1 MSTMAT
7 TLIEEELAAI
17 VGVTHVGQE
26 TRDINGVV
34 PSVAVSPG
42 SAKEIAAVLQFA
54 NSRDL
59 VVAPA
64 GGFTKQQIG
73 GIPERVDIL
82 LRLNRLNQVE
92 HYDPGDLTVSLGAGI
107 TFAEVQSK
115 LAEHQQW
122 LPYDA
127 PNLERTTVGGSLATA
142 SPGPMKSSVGGL
154 REFCI
159 GVQFVTADGKIA
171 KGGARVVKNVAGYD
185 LMKLMIGSYG
195 SLAIIT
201 QANFKV
207 FPKPRQTATF
217 LCSFATLEDA
227 LAFRNRVLQSP
238 LAPMCLEI
246 ISPRAPEYLCDSPP
260 AHSPDDYAPA
270 HSVAPPATEWQIA
283 LRAGGSDNV
292 LGRYRRELGDAV
304 TKELDGETETQF
316 WSWMSHFERSV
327 LARHRNALMIY
338 THLTIQ
344 NVGAAIQALERCAP
358 DHNFIPAA
366 IGRAATGNLLLAF
379 VPLSVDPPA
388 AMQYANC
395 VSAFRALL
403 PPGSAAVVTQCPKEA
418 KAYFDVWGSSSTD
431 VEMMRTVRRALD
443 PNNILNRGRFIV

>member
-1 MSTMAT
+1 MTAT
-7 TLIEEELAAI
+7 SIEQELAAI
-17 VGVTHVGQE
+17 VGEANVGHE
-26 TRDINGVV
+26 TRDINGIV
-34 PSVAVSPG
+34 PSVTVSPG
-42 SAKEIAAVLQFA
+42 SAQEIATVLQFA

-64 GGFTKQQIG
+64 GGFTKQQTG
-73 GIPERVDIL
+73 GAPDRLDIL
-82 LRLNRLNQVE
+82 LRLARLSQVE

-127 PNLERTTVGGSLATA
+127 PNLASATVGGSLATA
-142 SPGPMKSSVGGL
+142 SAGPMKSSVGGL

-195 SLAIIT
+195 SLTVIT

-207 FPKPRQTATF
+207 FPKPRQTRTF
-217 LCSFATLEDA
+217 LCPFATLDDA

-246 ISPRAPEYLCDSPP
+246 ISPRAPEYLCDPP
-260 AHSPDDYAPA
+260 PTHSPDDYAPP
-270 HSVAPPATEWQIA
+270 HPVAPPASEWQIA
-283 LRAGGSDNV
+283 LRAAGSDNV
-292 LGRYRRELGDAV
+292 LSRYRSELGAAV
-304 TKELDGETETQF
+304 TQELEDTTEAQF
-316 WSWMSHFERSV
+316 WSWMSHFERNV
-327 LARHRNALMIY
+327 LARHRNAMMIY

-366 IGRAATGNLLLAF
+366 VGRAATGNLVLAF

-403 PPGSAAVVTQCPKEA
+403 PQGSSAVVTQCPKEA
-418 KAYFDVWGSSSTD
+418 KTYFDVWGSSSTD
-431 VEMMRTVRRALD
+431 VEMMRTVKRALD